1 MQLIWRSDFAFR
13 AVNFMRYKRRGDAAI
28 WQRGDARRGD
38 ARRGD
43 ARRDDAIHLD
53 LRSNEFHE
61 IRVRTSTRT
70 EFLLR

>member
-38 ARRGD
+38 ARR
-43 ARRDDAIHLD
+43 DDAIHLD